1 MNSTVL
7 RCKRET
13 AENETKSGAH
23 TWQRD
28 CAHVMNSTVLRCKR
42 ETAENE
48 TKSGAHTWQR
58 DCAHTRLVTRDG
70 EIEITVTVARTV
82 GRINFAPVARLGGLA
97 PARPIIYLAR
107 ARCTTRW
114 ARSRSPNNTQYTI
127 ASAAIPNSFLNPAG
141 GACPQTPT

>member
-28 CAHVMNSTVLRCKR
+28 CAH
-42 ETAENE
+42 A
-48 TKSGAHTWQR
+48 
-58 DCAHTRLVTRDG
+58 RLVTRDG

-82 GRINFAPVARLGGLA
+82 GRINLYVILTSLVPRLHLQRFGRWSLGTTFAVTD
-97 PARPIIYLAR
+97 R
-107 ARCTTRW
+107 A
-114 ARSRSPNNTQYTI
+114 
-127 ASAAIPNSFLNPAG
+127 
-141 GACPQTPT
+141 GAT

>member
-28 CAHVMNSTVLRCKR
+28 CAH
-42 ETAENE
+42 A
-48 TKSGAHTWQR
+48 
-58 DCAHTRLVTRDG
+58 RLVTRDG

-97 PARPIIYLAR
+97 PARPITAPALCTSSFYELYNSTIYHHEFVL
-107 ARCTTRW
+107 TKDVKIFVLHST
-114 ARSRSPNNTQYTI
+114 
-127 ASAAIPNSFLNPAG
+127 
-141 GACPQTPT
+141 